1 MAKQSKNTKER
12 SLWAYATVAT
22 NGKGRIEIGLD
33 QTTGAISF
41 PTAISGSVK
50 SVMSY
55 ERHGPK
61 EKTVFQYPSV
71 GNLAHLSEYEQVK
84 EQFDVLGAIDTNTL
98 IVEDSKLS
106 PGCVYWT
113 PEGIGSPG
121 QTCLF
126 ERVGTFALLNVREGV
141 NPEVIGWHCFLSQMW
156 PKMKPASSSRL
167 GLITDSELGRHDSY
181 NDRRL
186 PYYANYQLPRNVRIL
201 CASSDACG
209 GLANK
214 AIRTCDETSK
224 KLLTLNSKNAA
235 FMAKLRSQKTEIWT
249 LKVASLSSIP
259 RGLGVEKKSC
269 DLRLSRSAI
278 ADVELTRLKK
288 ITVVKSCKPT
298 PPTSHCSA

>member
-1 MAKQSKNTKER
+1 M
-12 SLWAYATVAT
+12 
-22 NGKGRIEIGLD
+22 
-33 QTTGAISF
+33 
-41 PTAISGSVK
+41 
-50 SVMSY
+50 
-55 ERHGPK
+55 
-61 EKTVFQYPSV
+61 FQYPSV

-121 QTCLF
+121 QTCFF

-186 PYYANYQLPRNVRIL
+186 PYYANYQLPMNVRIL
-201 CASSDACG
+201 YASSDACG

-235 FMAKLRSQKTEIWT
+235 FMAKLRGQKN
-249 LKVASLSSIP
+249 
-259 RGLGVEKKSC
+259 GNM
-269 DLRLSRSAI
+269 
-278 ADVELTRLKK
+278 DVE
-288 ITVVKSCKPT
+288 SCIIEFYPKGIGGREKVM
-298 PPTSHCSA
+298 